1 VPTRLVIFAL
11 ALFLDANGPALLRT
25 GLRKETEKGQIK
37 SGRMYA
43 REKEKERGNDGEAK
57 RETER
62 QKEREGGSGDKG
74 REMQCRIEWE
84 TGSGERM
91 ILRRRGS
98 QKGKRVCAV
107 PRI

>member
-1 VPTRLVIFAL
+1 
-11 ALFLDANGPALLRT
+11 
-25 GLRKETEKGQIK
+25 LRKETEKGQIK
-37 SGRMYA
+37 SGRVYA
-43 REKEKERGNDGEAK
+43 AEKEKERGNDGEAE

-62 QKEREGGSGDKG
+62 QKERDGESRDKG
-74 REMQCRIEWE
+74 REMQRSIEWE

-91 ILRRRGS
+91 ILRRRES